1 MKKFF
6 VIAALLLTGF
16 TASAQLNVGAGY
28 MWDFWSLKD
37 GSQKDGTYNMSGVY
51 AGLSYNINIVEGL
64 GIAPGAYFSWATG
77 VMRDENGNKAQDTI
91 SGITGKIGTTDMELT
106 VPVHITYSMDLGA
119 GKAFAY
125 LGPAFQYGLSM
136 KTWTKFSAKN
146 SAHNEISENLFA
158 KDKDSGVRLYNPFDV
173 KLGVGFGYNWKFIQA
188 NVGFDFGFLNR
199 AKTSSNDNDGSYKMN
214 ANAVH
219 AGVAFVF

>member
-28 MWDFWSLKD
+28 MWDFWSIKD

-51 AGLSYNINIVEGL
+51 AGVSYNINIVEGL

-77 VMRDENGNKAQDTI
+77 VMLDADGKKVEKTLAGL
-91 SGITGKIGTTDMELT
+91 TGKVGTTDMELT

-125 LGPAFQYGLSM
+125 LGPAFQYGLSL
-136 KTWTKFSAKN
+136 KSWTKFSSKN
-146 SAHNEISENLFA
+146 SNSNSVSENLFA
-158 KDKDSGVRLYNPFDV
+158 KDKDSGVRLNNPFAV